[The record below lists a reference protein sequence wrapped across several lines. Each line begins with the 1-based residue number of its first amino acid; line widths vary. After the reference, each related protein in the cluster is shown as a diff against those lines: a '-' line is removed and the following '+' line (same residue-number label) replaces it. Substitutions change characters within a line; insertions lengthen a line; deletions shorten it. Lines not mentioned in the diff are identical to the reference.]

1 MVIRVGVF
9 ADMVDACTGFAIVCT
24 NLAVQL
30 ATHPTQI
37 LYFGR
42 FGLPP
47 EQKGIGKPSIR
58 HNFMYYPTEGGV
70 WRQEIVEKAIKDFKL
85 DVVFSEDDW
94 YSAGGLLDACKKLGV
109 PFFFLTPIDSIPV
122 QFEGLHALKKCDQI
136 FVPTNGASIYLKG
149 KGVNTISLPHG
160 VHTNV
165 FKPLKIEKPE
175 GLTFVWVGRDDRRK
189 ALGRTL

>member
-1 MVIRVGVF
+1 MAIRVGVF
-9 ADMVDACTGFAIVCT
+9 ADMPFASTGFAIVCT

-47 EQKGIGKPSIR
+47 NQKGIGKSSIR
-58 HNFMYYPTEGGV
+58 HNFMYYPCVGGV
-70 WRQEIVEKAIKDFKL
+70 WQQEVVEKAIKDYKL

-94 YSAGGLLDACKKLGV
+94 YSASGLLSACKKLDV

-122 QFEGLHALKKCDQI
+122 EFEGLQLLKKCNQ
-136 FVPTNGASIYLKG
+136 FLFQQTAQ
-149 KGVNTISLPHG
+149 T
-160 VHTNV
+160 HT
-165 FKPLKIEKPE
+165 
-175 GLTFVWVGRDDRRK
+175 
-189 ALGRTL
+189 